1 MVVSDKLVV
10 LDRIPFELDPAKIL
24 KHMHVRG
31 NSKRYEEKIN
41 ELIEVVTPLARPKAV
56 YKIACVE
63 NNADDSL
70 EIDKVKFNSLL
81 LKDKLNKAETVFVC
95 VGTCGAEVEEV
106 DLPANDVMKR
116 FCLDAVKNMIMF
128 SASGYLRNHLIQS
141 YHLDKVSVLNPGE
154 TESFPISNLKNLF
167 TILGDVEKSIGV
179 KLTENCAMVPTK
191 SGCGIYYSSETEFVS
206 CRLCP
211 QIRCHGRRAPYEPE
225 LTRNYPARN
234 EF

>member
-1 MVVSDKLVV
+1 
-10 LDRIPFELDPAKIL
+10 
-24 KHMHVRG
+24 MHVRG

-128 SASGYLRNHLIQS
+128 SASGYLKNHLIQR

-154 TESFPISNLKNLF
+154 TESFPISNLRSLF

>member
-1 MVVSDKLVV
+1 VVVSDKLVV
-10 LDRIPFELDPAKIL
+10 LDNIPFELEASKIL
-24 KHMHVRG
+24 KHMRAHGDLR
-31 NSKRYEEKIN
+31 RYEDKIN
-41 ELIEVVTPLARPKAV
+41 ELIEVVTPLARPKAM
-56 YKIACVE
+56 YKIACVG
-63 NNADDSL
+63 NNADDFL

-81 LKDKLNKAETVFVC
+81 LKDKLNKMENVFVC
-95 VGTCGAEVEEV
+95 VGTCGAEVEEL
-106 DLPANDVMKR
+106 DIPANDVMKR

-128 SASGYLRNHLIQS
+128 SASGYLRNHLIQR

-154 TESFPISNLKNLF
+154 TESFPISNLRNLF

-225 LTRNYPARN
+225 LARNYPARN